1 MILLKL
7 GRRDESLALLNIV
20 IFLILRT
27 EKIKFFFSDNQTG
40 I

>member
-20 IFLILRT
+20 IFLFENR
-27 EKIKFFFSDNQTG
+27 KNQFFFSDNKTG